1 MEKLKE
7 VKREIREEIKGL
19 RKENQEVK
27 REIEQLREEF
37 KNKEKMDT
45 LAAHRCGLTSSGQTG
60 WG

>member
-27 REIEQLREEF
+27 REIEQLG
-37 KNKEKMDT
+37 KNLRIKK
-45 LAAHRCGLTSSGQTG
+45 R
-60 WG
+60 WIR